1 MSENSYP
8 GFLNEVKI
16 RIRAAQ
22 NKAAFSINSEMIMM
36 YYDLGKMID
45 IKQKQEGWGASVIP
59 RLSKDI
65 QNELPEI
72 KGFSERNIGYM
83 IRFAREYG
91 DSEILQL
98 PVAKLENKSAQIRK
112 LIVSLTWSHNIIL
125 IEKVKDLKIRSW
137 YMEKTIMN
145 GWSKETLALMIKSKL
160 YERDG
165 KSVNNFDE
173 SLPIEHSESLKNILK
188 DPYVFD
194 FMTLSG
200 TYKERELETG
210 LIRHLEKFLIEL
222 GQGFAFV
229 GRQFH
234 FEVDEK
240 DFYIDLL
247 FYHLKL
253 RSFIVIEL
261 KKGEF
266 KPEYAGK
273 INFYCNIVDDKLKQE
288 TDNPTIGLILCQNK
302 NKIMAEYSVR
312 GINNPIGV
320 SEYELMQALPAD
332 LKSSLPTIEEIEKEL
347 QKEIPD
353 QKR

>member
-8 GFLNEVKI
+8 IFLNDVKV

-22 NKAAFSINSEMIMM
+22 NRAAFSINSEMIMM

-72 KGFSERNIGYM
+72 KGFSERNIKLM
-83 IRFAREYG
+83 VQFFREYPSI
-91 DSEILQL
+91 SEIGQL
-98 PVAKLENKSAQIRK
+98 PVAQLPW
-112 LIVSLTWSHNIIL
+112 THNIVL
-125 IEKVKDLKIRSW
+125 IQKVKDVRSRVW
-137 YMEKTIMN
+137 YMKKALEN
-145 GWSKETLALMIKSKL
+145 GWSKEALALMIKSKL

-165 KSVNNFDE
+165 KSVNNFDKL
-173 SLPIEHSESLKNILK
+173 LPLENSESIKNILK

-194 FMTLSG
+194 FMTLSEP
-200 TYKERELETG
+200 YKERELETG

-273 INFYCNIVDDKLKQE
+273 INFYCNIVDDKLKQK

-302 NKIMAEYSVR
+302 NKIMAEYSVK

-320 SEYELMQALPAD
+320 SEYELMQSLPVN

-347 QKEIPD
+347 QNKKDEFD
-353 QKR
+353 DL

>member
-1 MSENSYP
+1 MNQNSYP
-8 GFLNEVKI
+8 DFLNEVKV

-22 NKAAFSINSEMIMM
+22 NRAAFSINSEMIMM
-36 YYDLGKMID
+36 YHDLGKMID
-45 IKQKQEGWGASVIP
+45 SKQKQEGWGASIIP
-59 RLSKDI
+59 KLSKDI

-72 KGFSERNIGYM
+72 KGFSERNIKLM
-83 IRFAREYG
+83 VQFFREYP
-91 DSEILQL
+91 SVPEIRQL
-98 PVAKLENKSAQIRK
+98 PVAQLPW
-112 LIVSLTWSHNIIL
+112 THNIVL
-125 IEKVKDLKIRSW
+125 IQKVKDVKCRIW
-137 YMEKTIMN
+137 YMKKALEN

-173 SLPIEHSESLKNILK
+173 SLSLEHSESMKNILK

-194 FMTLSG
+194 FMTLSEP
-200 TYKERELETG
+200 YKERELETG
-210 LIRHLEKFLIEL
+210 LISHLEKFLIEL

-266 KPEYAGK
+266 KPEYIGK
-273 INFYCNIVDDKLKQE
+273 INFYCNIVDDKLKQK

-320 SEYELMQALPAD
+320 SEYELIQVLPAD
-332 LKSSLPTIEEIEKEL
+332 LKSSLPAIEEIKKEL
-347 QKEIPD
+347 QTKILG
-353 QKR
+353 K